1 MAMPGAGG
9 TTIIEVDYK
18 CETMQFKAKE
28 ISSMVLTKMREITE
42 AYLSK
47 EVKNDVVTVISA
59 TCRGRQ
65 R

>member
-1 MAMPGAGG
+1 MVMPGAGG
-9 TTIIEVDYK
+9 TAIIEVEYK
-18 CETMQFKAKE
+18 GKTMQFKAKE